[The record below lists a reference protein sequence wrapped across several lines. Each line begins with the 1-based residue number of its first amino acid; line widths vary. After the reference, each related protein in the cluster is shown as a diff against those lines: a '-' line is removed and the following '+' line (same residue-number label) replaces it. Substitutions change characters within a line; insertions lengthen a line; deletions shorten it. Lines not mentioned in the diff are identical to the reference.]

1 MLKYRILDKGID
13 NEKKKKKKR
22 IKYKINKINFDINL
36 MIKMYI

>member
-13 NEKKKKKKR
+13 NENKKIKKR